1 MAVRVDELTSDVTVE
16 PEAAP
21 APGPTG
27 GAPARTRW
35 QQADEHR
42 ALRERL
48 ARDAERTR
56 AEAYSD

>member
-16 PEAAP
+16 PEAAAPSGP
-21 APGPTG
+21 AG
-27 GAPARTRW
+27 GSPARSRW
-35 QQADEHR
+35 QQADEFR